1 MTVSLAT
8 ALNPYIGYQKAAEIV
23 KESVATGRSIID
35 IARDKKLL
43 SEQEIAEILD
53 PVSMTEPQY
62 PKDAAKRRDDITG
75 KK

>member
-1 MTVSLAT
+1 MSAT
-8 ALNPYIGYQKAAEIV
+8 KQSAERT
-23 KESVATGRSIID
+23 S
-35 IARDKKLL
+35 IARAELERMNRPLRQVDP
-43 SEQEIAEILD
+43 EIAEILD